1 MKLIKQLSI
10 EQKMQVVILVII
22 CFAAL
27 INYIRM

>member
-10 EQKMQVVILVII
+10 EQKMQVVILTII